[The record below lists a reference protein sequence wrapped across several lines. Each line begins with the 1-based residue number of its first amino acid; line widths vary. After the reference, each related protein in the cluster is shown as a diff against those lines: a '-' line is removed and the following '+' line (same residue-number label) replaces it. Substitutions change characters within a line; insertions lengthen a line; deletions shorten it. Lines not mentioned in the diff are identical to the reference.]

1 MALKI
6 DYELCTLCGACVPSC
21 PFAAL
26 EIRDGKL
33 YVSESCT
40 LCGACVP
47 VCPVS
52 ALTLEEVKRSEA
64 VDTDEWRGIW
74 VFAEQ
79 RKGQIQPSTLELL
92 GAARG
97 LAENL
102 DSKVAAV
109 LLGAD
114 VENPG
119 SLLGAGADE
128 VLYVKDG
135 MLADF
140 GIEPYTRVIA
150 DLIRERKPEIV
161 LGAAT
166 FIGRSLLP
174 RIAVRVHAG
183 LTADCT
189 GLDVDKGKR
198 LLLQTRPAFGGNIM
212 ATIVCPNHRPQMATV
227 RPKVMKPLGSPY
239 ESGGKV
245 EELGAEGLANRVK
258 FLDFVTDESS
268 HVNIAAADIIVSA
281 GRGLGDPKNLAMVE
295 ELADLLGGAVG
306 ATRSAVDAGWINY
319 SHQVG
324 QTGRTVAPKLYLALG
339 ISGAIQHLVGMQSS
353 EFIVAVNKDPNAP
366 IFKVADVGIV
376 ADVFEIVPRLI
387 SEIKSRISK
396 SKV

>member
-1 MALKI
+1 MALRV
-6 DYELCTLCGACVPSC
+6 DYDKCTLCEACIPAC

-33 YVSESCT
+33 YVNENCT

-52 ALTLEEVKRSEA
+52 ALSMEEVKRGEVVNA
-64 VDTDEWRGIW
+64 DEWRGIW

-79 RKGQIQPSTLELL
+79 RKGAIQPSTFELL
-92 GAARG
+92 GAARR
-97 LAENL
+97 LAADL
-102 DSKVAAV
+102 DTQVTAVLPGAAV
-109 LLGAD
+109 EN
-114 VENPG
+114 VE
-119 SLLGAGADE
+119 SLPGAGADE
-128 VLYVKDG
+128 VLYLKDAA
-135 MLADF
+135 LADF
-140 GIEPYTRVIA
+140 GIETYTKAISNLIA
-150 DLIRERKPEIV
+150 ERKPEIV

-189 GLDVDKGKR
+189 GLDVDKEKR

-212 ATIVCPNHRPQMATV
+212 ATIICPNHRPQMATV
-227 RPKVMKPLGSPY
+227 RPKVMKPLENAY
-239 ESGGKV
+239 ESTGKV
-245 EELGAEGLANRVK
+245 VELPVSGLSNRVK
-258 FLDFVTDESS
+258 FLDFVTDQSS

-281 GRGLGDPKNLAMVE
+281 GRGISDPKNLTMVE

-324 QTGRTVAPKLYLALG
+324 QTGRTVAPKLYIALG
-339 ISGAIQHLVGMQSS
+339 VSGAIQHLVGMQSS

-376 ADVFEIVPRLI
+376 GDVFEIVPKLI
-387 SEIKSRISK
+387 SEIKNRASK
-396 SKV
+396 A